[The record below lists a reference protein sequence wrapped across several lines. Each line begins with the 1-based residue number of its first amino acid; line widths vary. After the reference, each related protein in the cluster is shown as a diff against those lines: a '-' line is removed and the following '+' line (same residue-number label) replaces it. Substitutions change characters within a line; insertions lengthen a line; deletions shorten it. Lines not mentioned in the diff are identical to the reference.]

1 MKLIDILLENL
12 KIPFPNKELIKIE
25 NDLGNIITVNCEIPE
40 TEEEKSTGLMY
51 RNDLCDNCGIFY
63 DYIGDGFWMNNVKF
77 PIEMIFINDN
87 IIVDIVRAL
96 PNDKTIITPSK
107 TSNGNLEVNDG
118 FCQLN
123 NISIGNKI
131 YIS

>member
-1 MKLIDILLENL
+1 
-12 KIPFPNKELIKIE
+12 
-25 NDLGNIITVNCEIPE
+25 
-40 TEEEKSTGLMY
+40 
-51 RNDLCDNCGIFY
+51 
-63 DYIGDGFWMNNVKF
+63 
-77 PIEMIFINDN
+77 MIFINDN